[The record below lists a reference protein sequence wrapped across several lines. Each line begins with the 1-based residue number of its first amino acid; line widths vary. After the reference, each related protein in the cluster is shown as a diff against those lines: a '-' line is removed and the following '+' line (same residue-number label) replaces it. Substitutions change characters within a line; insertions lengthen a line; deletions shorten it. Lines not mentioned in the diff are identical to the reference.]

1 MEIFCLKM
9 GSEKNVKVK
18 RLSEL
23 TVIRKDW
30 KEKKIHPVIRV
41 QLKTSI
47 GAVSWRTE
55 KNGETLFSFTPSTLV
70 NTSNTIPTLLQ
81 ISPKL

>member
-1 MEIFCLKM
+1 M
-9 GSEKNVKVK
+9 GPEKKVKVK

-41 QLKTSI
+41 QLKPSI
-47 GAVSWRTE
+47 GEVSWGMER
-55 KNGETLFSFTPSTLV
+55 NGETLFSFTPSTLV
-70 NTSNTIPTLLQ
+70 NTSHTIPTLLQ
-81 ISPKL
+81 ISLKL